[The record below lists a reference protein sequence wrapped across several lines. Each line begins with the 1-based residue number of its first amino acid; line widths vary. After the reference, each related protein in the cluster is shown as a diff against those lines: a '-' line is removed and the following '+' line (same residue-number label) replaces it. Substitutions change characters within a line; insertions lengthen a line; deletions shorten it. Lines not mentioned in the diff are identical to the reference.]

1 MGPALP
7 DGSFGLGRS
16 DTAASSSVAAP
27 APPLTASAFASAPE
41 PPRKRALTPEQ
52 QLAAAQLKA
61 SMK

>member
-1 MGPALP
+1 LP

-16 DTAASSSVAAP
+16 DTPSTPSVTPP
-27 APPLTASAFASAPE
+27 APPLTASAAFSAAPE
-41 PPRKRALTPEQ
+41 SPRKRALTPEQ